1 MKKFLSGVLLAGIV
15 STMSVCM
22 AFADNKKDTIK
33 FHVDVTVNGVL
44 VKKGTYEVA
53 FDEKTNEVAIMKGKE
68 VIAKTTGR
76 LEKRPKAART
86 TEYQTA
92 EHNNAD
98 VLVSITFAGDKEE
111 IVMGEGGT
119 AGK

>member
-33 FHVDVTVNGVL
+33 FHVDVTVNGD
-44 VKKGTYEVA
+44 KVA